1 MFNVQL
7 HKLAMV
13 TANDPLPGLNDVPAM
28 QRRRLSPLTKLA
40 LNSAVQARADYAIDT
55 IIWASQFGDEE
66 KTSQI
71 LLDVAQGNTP
81 SPTQFS
87 TSVNNAIAGLYS
99 ILFQDR
105 TPAISLSGGLRE
117 ALLEALAQLRANP
130 SLQHALLVVYDQA
143 LPDIYQ
149 QAQAFEAFSLALVV
163 SLDPNGLL
171 QLNPEALSRC
181 ADNHR
186 FDNHCDV
193 QAFRQRAQ
201 SGSSHWHWP

>member
-7 HKLAMV
+7 HKLVMV
-13 TANDPLPGLNDVPAM
+13 TASDPLSGLNDVPAM

-40 LNSAVQARADYAIDT
+40 LNSAVQARANYVIDT

-149 QAQAFEAFSLALVV
+149 QTQAFEAFSLALVV
-163 SLDPNGLL
+163 SLDSNGLL

-181 ADNHR
+181 ADNR
-186 FDNHCDV
+186 GFDNHCDV
-193 QAFRQRAQ
+193 QAFIRRAQ
-201 SGSSHWHWP
+201 SGTSHWHWP